1 MAPCTLSC
9 AISAIFIIGMIYF
22 YNRTDNND
30 FVKNYKSKLSPEL
43 QTKYDKIVSE
53 RLTITYQGYGLGVLI
68 ALCIIFYSL
77 YIRHERLKTLPLI
90 CIVVSTCFITN
101 YFYYS
106 LYPKSDWLLNHM
118 KNPEEIKNWLRL
130 YKEMQYNYHMGLVF
144 GIIAVGVFA
153 FAFRC

>member
-22 YNRTDNND
+22 YNRTDNSD
-30 FVKNYKSKLSPEL
+30 FVKNYKSRLSPEL
-43 QTKYDKIVSE
+43 QTKYDKIVNE
-53 RLTITYQGYGLGVLI
+53 RLTITYQGYGLGVFI

-90 CIVVSTCFITN
+90 CIVVASCFITN
-101 YFYYS
+101 YFYYT
-106 LYPKSDWLLNHM
+106 LYPKSDWLLNHL

-130 YKEMQYNYHMGLVF
+130 YKEMQYNYHMGLVL

>member
-1 MAPCTLSC
+1 MAPCTISC
-9 AISAIFIIGMIYF
+9 AISAVFIIGMIYF

-30 FVKNYKSKLSPEL
+30 FVKNYKSLLSPEL
-43 QTKYDKIVSE
+43 QQKYDKIVSE
-53 RLTITYQGYGLGVLI
+53 RLTISYQGYGLGVFI
-68 ALCIIFYSL
+68 SICIIL
-77 YIRHERLKTLPLI
+77 YNLYVRHERLRAIPLV
-90 CIVVSTCFITN
+90 CIVVATSFITN

>member
-30 FVKNYKSKLSPEL
+30 FVKNYKSRLSPEL
-43 QTKYDKIVSE
+43 QTKYDKIVCE

-144 GIIAVGVFA
+144 GIIAVGIFA

>member
-1 MAPCTLSC
+1 MAPCTISC
-9 AISAIFIIGMIYF
+9 AISAVFIIGMIYF

-30 FVKNYKSKLSPEL
+30 FVKNYKSLLSPEL
-43 QTKYDKIVSE
+43 QQKYDKIVSE
-53 RLTITYQGYGLGVLI
+53 RLTISYQGYGLGVLI
-68 ALCIIFYSL
+68 SICIIIYNL
-77 YIRHERLKTLPLI
+77 YVRHERLRAIPLV
-90 CIVVSTCFITN
+90 CIVVATSFITN

>member
-30 FVKNYKSKLSPEL
+30 FVKNYKSRLSPEL

-106 LYPKSDWLLNHM
+106 LYPKSDWLMNHM

>member
-30 FVKNYKSKLSPEL
+30 FVKNYKSRLSPEL

>member
-118 KNPEEIKNWLRL
+118 KNPEEIRNWLRL

>member
-130 YKEMQYNYHMGLVF
+130 YKEMQYNYHMGIVF